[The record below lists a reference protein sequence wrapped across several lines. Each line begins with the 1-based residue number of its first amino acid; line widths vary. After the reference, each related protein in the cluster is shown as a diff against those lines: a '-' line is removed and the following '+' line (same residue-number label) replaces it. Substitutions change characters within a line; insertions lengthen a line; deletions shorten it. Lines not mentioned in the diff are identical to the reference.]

1 MKSKLHDL
9 YFRVQIFQASRRI
22 SQLSSRII
30 LAMLFCCLLAGQSYA
45 QVGTWTAVTNQ
56 APDPNN
62 GVMVLL
68 TDGRVMCHT
77 TAGGTQGD
85 GTIWD
90 ILTPDSTGSYVN
102 GTWTQSAGMTQER
115 YSFPAVLLNNGNVYA
130 AGGEYGTDGT
140 QAGWHVEVYN
150 PLTNVWTEATGTTSA
165 KTISDGSCN
174 ILDNGDVLQALVD
187 VSMPVHVNFYTP
199 STNAMTSAPS
209 TLHGQNESMW
219 LKLPDNSILFVDEGA
234 TTSERY
240 IPSLNQWVADGNVP
254 VSLYDPTGYECGPAW
269 MLPNGKAFFVGGTNT
284 AAIYTPSGTN
294 AAGSWVSA
302 AAMPNGY
309 GMPDAPGAMMPNG
322 KILLAGS
329 PQPTASNEFNTPTEF
344 FEYNYLTNSYA
355 TVTAPNTSAASGAI
369 SQQYNMLVLPT
380 GQVLLGMDQ
389 DNTSAQY
396 YVYNP
401 TGTPLDT
408 GKPIINQIIPLSC
421 TTYMAIGHRFNGI
434 SSGAAF
440 GDENENDENYPLFRF
455 QTASGRVYY
464 ARSYNWNSRGVQ
476 RGLTKIDT
484 AYFEIPAT
492 MPTGAYNLY
501 CVSVGI
507 PSDPFPFTSAIASL
521 SSPVSNSIC
530 SGSTFTYTPT
540 STTPGATFTWT
551 RPAVTGI
558 SNAAITTPQ
567 STNPNETLINTTG
580 LPITVNYVYSVTG
593 GGCSNTENV
602 AVSVNPAPIAS
613 FTGSPVTSCILPDS
627 VTFTNTTIAGTS
639 YVWSFGDGGTST
651 VTSPV
656 HAYTAGGSY
665 SVKLV
670 ATSAC
675 GVDSV
680 TSANYIVVTAPSG
693 PTVAALTPHCGSTSF
708 TLTANT
714 SNHVAWFDSTGTFLS
729 SANPYTTPVLTTT
742 KTFYVQDSVPAAID
756 SVGPATYTTLGAGG
770 NFGNTN
776 QHYLTFDALSNFT
789 LISVVVEAS
798 TAGVRTI
805 QLINSG
811 GTVIATANPNIPT
824 GVSTVT
830 LNFSVPQGT
839 GYELSCGGTGTT
851 NIELYRNNA
860 VAAGAYPFTIPNI
873 VSITG
878 NDVGTGYYY
887 YFYDWKVQ
895 AAPCVSARTAVT
907 AVVHPAVTAA
917 AHVQEVA
924 CYGGATGADTAVVT
938 GGTQA
943 FSYKWSTT
951 PTQTSQIITG
961 LTPGTYTVTVT
972 DANQCTA
979 TATSTVTQPTAALS
993 VQGTVTNPTCGSPS
1007 SGKVVLTV
1015 SGGTTAYTYLWNT
1028 TPSQST
1034 GTATNLAAGSYS
1046 VTVTDAHS
1054 CSTTATYTVAAP
1066 TSGLTLATDSVN
1078 ASCGNS
1084 NGSATVSVTP
1094 NTGSFTY
1101 AWSAGGSTTAT
1112 DANIAAGSYSVTVTS
1127 TSSGCSASATVHV
1140 NSTGG
1145 ATLTPTTTP
1154 TTCGLNNGSA
1164 RVVPTGGTAP
1174 FTYTWNNSLT
1184 DSSITGLASGT
1195 YTVTVRDA
1203 NGCASIA
1210 SLTVGASS
1218 GVSLTPSATSTTCG
1232 LNNGTASVTVA
1243 NPSSPTYLWNTSA
1256 TTSQITGLASGTYT
1270 VTVHNAGCSAT
1281 ATASVAASTAP
1292 SLTPS
1297 STSTTCGLNNGTA
1310 SVSVINPN
1318 NASYHWN
1325 TNATTS
1331 QITGLASGTYT
1342 VTVNNAGCSATASVS
1357 VGASS
1362 ALSLTP
1368 SSTATTCGSANGIAS
1383 VSVANPSSP
1392 TYLWNTNA
1400 TTSQITGLASGTYTV
1415 TVNNAGCSATA
1426 SVSVAGSSG
1435 VSYSTSSTPTTC
1447 GSNNGGASVS
1457 VTNPNGPTYVWNTNA
1472 TSASITGVGSGNYT
1486 VTVTNNGCSA
1496 VATVSVASSTPLILN
1511 SSVNAT
1517 TCGLNNGTAAITFN
1531 NPISSPTYTW
1541 NTSATTDSIGGLA
1554 SGSYSV
1560 TVTNGGCT
1568 ASTTVTIATS
1578 VGTTFT
1584 TSTTATTCG
1593 NANGSATASLTS
1605 IAHNPTYMWNN
1616 NGNTATIN
1624 GLASGTYTVT
1634 VTNNGCSATASVSV
1648 APSTGLSIST
1658 SSTAAVC
1665 IQQNGTATVSE
1676 TNPVSPTYAWSN
1688 NGTTAQITGL
1698 AAGIYTVTVTD
1709 AGCSSTLSVTVAQ
1722 SSGTLSSIANH
1733 TSEPCYGEALA
1744 QASVTASG
1752 GTPNYSYAWSNNQS
1766 GASISGLTAGTYIV
1780 SVTDQAGCLSADT
1793 VVVTQPAP
1801 VHIVVS
1807 STNIT
1812 AQQTLGSATVDSIT
1826 GGTTPYTV
1834 SWSNGVSGVNDTSLP
1849 AGTYVATVTDSN
1861 GCKVTD
1867 TVKITKTNGIV
1878 TVDGG
1883 IAFSIYPNPART
1895 EVVVSLHST
1904 YTDAVVSLTDVLGMT
1919 LVSTHMTASPLTMD
1933 LTPYSSGI
1941 YFIEVSQ
1948 GGVKSVRKLIVT
1960 K

>member
-1 MKSKLHDL
+1 MKSKLHSL
-9 YFRVQIFQASRRI
+9 YFRVQISKTSRRI
-22 SQLSSRII
+22 SQLSSRIV
-30 LAMLFCCLLAGQSYA
+30 LAMFFCCLFASQIFG
-45 QVGTWTAVTNQ
+45 QVGTWTALTNQ

-68 TDGRVMCHT
+68 TDGRVMCHS
-77 TAGGTQGD
+77 TAGGNLGD

-102 GTWTQSAGMTQER
+102 GTWTQSAPMTQER
-115 YSFPAVLLNNGNVYA
+115 YSFPAVVLNNGKVYA

-140 QAGWHVEVYN
+140 QAGWHIETYD
-150 PLTNVWTEATGTTSA
+150 PQTNVWTEATGPTSA

-174 ILDNGDVLQALVD
+174 ILDNGDVIQALVD
-187 VSMPVHVNFYTP
+187 VSMPVHTVFYNP
-199 STNAMTSAPS
+199 NTNAETTAPS
-209 TLHGQNESMW
+209 TLNGQNESMW
-219 LKLPDNSILFVDEGA
+219 MKLPDNSILFVDEGA

-254 VSLYDPTGYECGPAW
+254 VSLYDPNGFECGPSW

-284 AAIYTPSGTN
+284 AAIYTPSGNNT
-294 AAGSWVSA
+294 AGSWVSA

-355 TVTAPNTSAASGAI
+355 TVTAPNTTAASGAI

-389 DNTSAQY
+389 DNSSAQY

-421 TTYMAIGHRFNGI
+421 TSYMAIGHRFNGI

-440 GDENENDENYPLFRF
+440 GDENENDENYPLFRL
-455 QTASGRVYY
+455 QTGNRVYY

-484 AYFEIPAT
+484 AYFDLPASI
-492 MPTGAYNLY
+492 PTGSYSLY
-501 CVSVGI
+501 AVTNGI
-507 PSDPFPFTSAIASL
+507 PSNPFPFTSGIASL
-521 SSPVSNSIC
+521 SSPTSNSIC
-530 SGSTFTYTPT
+530 SGTTFTYTPT
-540 STTPGATFTWT
+540 SSTPGATFTWT

-567 STNPNETLINTTG
+567 TSNPNEILTNTTTS
-580 LPITVNYVYSVTG
+580 PITVNYVYSVTG

-602 AVSVNPAPIAS
+602 AVVVNPKPAAS
-613 FTGSPVTSCILPDS
+613 FTASPLTTCILPDS
-627 VTFTNTTIAGTS
+627 VTFVNTSVAGTS
-639 YVWSFGDGGTST
+639 YIWSFGDGGTSIAT
-651 VTSPV
+651 NPV

-670 ATSAC
+670 ASSAC

-680 TSANYIVVTAPSG
+680 TVPNYISVSAPSG

-714 SNHVAWFDSTGTFLS
+714 PNHVAWFDSTGTFLS

-742 KTFYVQDSVPAAID
+742 QTFYVQDSVPAPID
-756 SVGPATYTTLGAGG
+756 SVGPVTYTTLGAGG

-776 QHYLTFDALSNFT
+776 QHYLTFDALTNFT
-789 LISVVVEAS
+789 LVSVVVEAS
-798 TAGVRTI
+798 TAGARTI

-811 GTVIATANPNIPT
+811 GTVIATASPNIPT

-851 NIELYRNNA
+851 AINLYRNNA
-860 VAAGAYPFTIPNI
+860 VAAGAYPFTIPNV

-887 YFYDWKVQ
+887 YFYNWKVQ
-895 AAPCVSARTAVT
+895 TAPCVSARTPVT
-907 AVVHPAVTAA
+907 ATVHPAVSVA
-917 AHVQEVA
+917 AHVKEVA
-924 CYGGATGADTAVVT
+924 CFGGSTGADTAVVT
-938 GGTQA
+938 GGTAA

-951 PTQTSQIITG
+951 PTLTSQIIAG
-961 LTPGTYTVTVT
+961 LPIGTYTVTVT

-979 TATSTVTQPTAALS
+979 TATSTITQPTAALTVS
-993 VQGTVTNPTCGSPS
+993 GTVTNPTCGSPN
-1007 SGKVVLTV
+1007 SGKVVTTP
-1015 SGGTTAYTYLWNT
+1015 SGGTTAYTYVWNT
-1028 TPSQST
+1028 TPVQST
-1034 GTATNLAAGSYS
+1034 GTASNLAAGSYT
-1046 VTVTDAHS
+1046 VTVTDAHG
-1054 CSTTATYTVAAP
+1054 CTATGTYTVTAA
-1066 TSGLTLATDSVN
+1066 TSGITLSSSSTN

-1084 NGSATVSVTP
+1084 NGSATVSVTSGAG
-1094 NTGSFTY
+1094 TYTY
-1101 AWSAGGSTTAT
+1101 AWSAGGTTTAT
-1112 DANIAAGSYSVTVTS
+1112 DANIPAGSYTVTVTAS
-1127 TSSGCSASATVHV
+1127 GSGCSATTSVQV

-1145 ATLTPTTTP
+1145 PTLTPSFTN

-1184 DSSITGLASGT
+1184 DSSITGLASGN
-1195 YTVTVRDA
+1195 YTVTVKDA

-1210 SLTVGASS
+1210 SVTVGASS
-1218 GVSLTPSATSTTCG
+1218 AVSLTPSSTSTTCG

-1297 STSTTCGLNNGTA
+1297 STATTCGRANGTA
-1310 SVSVINPN
+1310 SVSVSNPN
-1318 NASYHWN
+1318 NPTYLWN

-1342 VTVNNAGCSATASVS
+1342 VTVNNAGCSATTTVS
-1357 VGASS
+1357 VAPSS

-1368 SSTATTCGSANGIAS
+1368 SSTPTTCGSTNGTAS
-1383 VSVANPSSP
+1383 VSVSNPNSP

-1426 SVSVAGSSG
+1426 TVSVAPSTG

-1447 GSNNGGASVS
+1447 GNSNGGASVS
-1457 VTNPNGPTYVWNTNA
+1457 VTNPNSPTYQWNTNA
-1472 TSASITGVGSGNYT
+1472 TSSSITGVASGNYT

-1496 VATVSVASSTPLILN
+1496 IATVSVASSTPLILN

-1531 NPISSPTYTW
+1531 NPVSSPTYTW
-1541 NTSATTDSIGGLA
+1541 NTSATADSIGGLA
-1554 SGSYSV
+1554 PGSYSV

-1584 TSTTATTCG
+1584 TSATPTTCG

-1605 IAHNPTYMWNN
+1605 IAHNTTYMWNN
-1616 NGNTATIN
+1616 NGTTATIS

-1648 APSTGLSIST
+1648 APSTGLSINT
-1658 SSTAAVC
+1658 SSTPAVC
-1665 IQQNGTATVSE
+1665 TQQNGTATVTE

-1688 NGTTAQITGL
+1688 NGTSAQITGL

-1709 AGCSSTLSVTVAQ
+1709 AGCSSTVSVTVAQ
-1722 SSGTLSSIANH
+1722 SSGTLSSIATH
-1733 TSEPCYGEALA
+1733 TSEPCYGEALG

-1752 GTPNYSYAWSNNQS
+1752 GTPNYTYTWSNNQT
-1766 GASISGLTAGTYIV
+1766 GPSISGLSAGTYVV
-1780 SVTDQAGCLSADT
+1780 SVTDQAGCVSSDT
-1793 VVVTQPAP
+1793 VIVTQPNP
-1801 VHIVVS
+1801 VHVVVS

-1812 AQQTLGSATVDSIT
+1812 ASQSFGTATVDSVT
-1826 GGTTPYTV
+1826 GGTKPYTIT
-1834 SWSNGVSGVNDTSLP
+1834 WSNGVSGANDTSLVP
-1849 AGTYVATVTDSN
+1849 GTYIASVTDSN
-1861 GCKVTD
+1861 GCAVTD
-1867 TVKITKTNGIV
+1867 TVKIIKINGIV

-1895 EVVVSLHST
+1895 EVVVNLHGT
-1904 YTDAVVSLTDVLGMT
+1904 NTDAVVSLTDVLGMT
-1919 LVSTHMTASPLTMD
+1919 LVSTHLTASPLTMD
-1933 LTPYSSGI
+1933 LSPYSSGI

-1948 GGVKSVRKLIVT
+1948 GGQKAVRKLIIT